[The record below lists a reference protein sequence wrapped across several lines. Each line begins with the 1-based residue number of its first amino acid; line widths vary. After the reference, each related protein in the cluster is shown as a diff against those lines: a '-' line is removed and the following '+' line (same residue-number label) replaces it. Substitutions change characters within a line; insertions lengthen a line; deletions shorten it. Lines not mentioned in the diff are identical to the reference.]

1 MLVVVTGAA
10 GFIGS
15 HLTEHLLARG
25 DQVRGIDCLTS
36 YYDPSLKRANLKGL
50 FRSANFSF
58 HEIDLAT
65 SELVQVIDGAEAIFH
80 QAGQPGVRSSW
91 ADGFGEYCDQ
101 NVIATQRLLE
111 ASLQVGVKR
120 IIYASSS
127 SVYGNSISYPVSES
141 NLPQP
146 QSPYG
151 VTKLAAE
158 HLCSLYASNY
168 GLPTVS
174 LRYFTVYGPRQ
185 RPDMAFRR
193 LINSALTGEP
203 FPLFGSGHQIRDF
216 TYVDDVVRAN
226 LLSCDLDV
234 TPGTV
239 VNIAGGTHVEMLE
252 VIDRVEQLT
261 GRKVSLDRF
270 PRQAGDVDRTEAS
283 IEAATELLGWR
294 PEVQLPDG
302 LEIMVDWAR
311 NLE

>member
-25 DQVRGIDCLTS
+25 DQVRGIDSLTN

-50 FRSANFSF
+50 LRSANFSF

-65 SELVQVIDGAEAIFH
+65 SEIVQVIDGAEAIFH

-111 ASLQVGVKR
+111 ASLRVGVKR

-193 LINSALTGEP
+193 LINSALTGDS

-226 LLSCDLDV
+226 LLSCELDV
-234 TPGTV
+234 MPGTV
-239 VNIAGGTHVEMLE
+239 VNIAGGTRVEMLE

-261 GRKVSLDRF
+261 GRRVSLDRR
-270 PRQAGDVDRTEAS
+270 PRQAGDVERTEAS
-283 IEAATELLGWR
+283 IEAATSLLGWR
-294 PEVQLPDG
+294 PEVQLSDG
-302 LEIMVDWAR
+302 LKIMVDWAR